1 MKTLQE
7 TAAEYAQDHNDV
19 TQAYIDGYNAAKNAK
34 KPKKEALD
42 LGFVNSDYLRIITLW
57 IDYKKERK
65 SSYTQKGVE
74 MAYKRLLKL
83 SNGDVQTAAA
93 IVEQSIANN
102 YLGLFPLK
110 DEKAVTYYNKQRQQ
124 QQGIDHME
132 GLARAILS
140 GKPTL

>member
-19 TQAYIDGYNAAKNAK
+19 KQAYIDGYNAAKK
-34 KPKKEALD
+34 KKKALD
-42 LGFVNSDYLRIITLW
+42 LGFVQGEFLQLMTLW
-57 IDYKKERK
+57 IDYKNERK

-83 SNGDVQTAAA
+83 SNGDVQTATA

-102 YLGLFPLK
+102 YQGLFPLK

-132 GLARAILS
+132 GLARSILS

>member
-19 TQAYIDGYNAAKNAK
+19 KQAYIDGYNAAKK
-34 KPKKEALD
+34 KKKALD
-42 LGFVNSDYLRIITLW
+42 LGFVQGEFLQLMTLW
-57 IDYKKERK
+57 IDYKNERK

-83 SNGDVQTAAA
+83 SNGDVQTATA
-93 IVEQSIANN
+93 IVEKSIANN
-102 YLGLFPLK
+102 YQGLFPLK

>member
-1 MKTLQE
+1 MKTLQD

-19 TQAYIDGYNAAKNAK
+19 KQAYIDGYNAAKK
-34 KPKKEALD
+34 KKKTLD
-42 LGFVNSDYLRIITLW
+42 LGFVQCEFLSLMTLW
-57 IDYKKERK
+57 IDYKTERK
-65 SSYTQKGVE
+65 SSYTQKGIE
-74 MAYKRLLKL
+74 MAYKHLLKL
-83 SNGDVQTAAA
+83 SNGDVQTATA

-102 YLGLFPLK
+102 YQGLFPLK

-132 GLARAILS
+132 GLARSILS

>member
-19 TQAYIDGYNAAKNAK
+19 KQAYIDGYNAAKK
-34 KPKKEALD
+34 KKKALD
-42 LGFVNSDYLRIITLW
+42 LGFVQGEFLQLMTLW
-57 IDYKKERK
+57 IDYKNERK

-83 SNGDVQTAAA
+83 SNGDVQTATA

-102 YLGLFPLK
+102 YQGLFPLK